1 MTGSQITILII
12 LLAYMAA
19 NMILGIV
26 SSRQSSGKGGFLRN
40 YFIGGRSMGG
50 LVLAMTLVATYTSA
64 SSFLGGPGL
73 AASWGLTQSW
83 VGAVQIGTAFL
94 TLGVIGKRFAII
106 SRKTHAVTVTDYFR
120 SR

>member
-1 MTGSQITILII
+1 
-12 LLAYMAA
+12 
-19 NMILGIV
+19 
-26 SSRQSSGKGGFLRN
+26 
-40 YFIGGRSMGG
+40 MGG

-106 SRKTHAVTVTDYFR
+106 SRKTHAVTCLLYTSSAASPKPTR
-120 SR
+120 TSTGATCWIWASARPGKPLS